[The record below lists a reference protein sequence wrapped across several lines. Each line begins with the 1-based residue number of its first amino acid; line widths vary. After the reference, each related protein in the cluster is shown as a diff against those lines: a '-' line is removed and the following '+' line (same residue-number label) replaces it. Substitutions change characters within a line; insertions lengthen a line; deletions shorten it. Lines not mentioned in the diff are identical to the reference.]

1 VEVIMK
7 RVLSVSLAFI
17 VATCVGAMAA
27 LAQKPVERAGDVS
40 KTATITAI
48 NHSTRV
54 VTLKDDQGHV
64 EDILCG
70 PEVKRFDELKV
81 GDSVTFTYHA
91 AVVYQV
97 VKAGA
102 SGPAASETTSTVA
115 GKGVKPSG
123 AMTRQQT
130 LTVTIEAIDPA
141 APSVTVR
148 TADGRTIS
156 AEVKDKKNLEGVKVG
171 DKVSI
176 TFTEAVMIVVEPP
189 KK

>member
-1 VEVIMK
+1 MK
-7 RVLSVSLAFI
+7 RVSSISLAFI
-17 VATCVGAMAA
+17 VAMCVGAMAA
-27 LAQKPVERAGDVS
+27 PAQKTVERAGDIS

-54 VTLKDDQGHV
+54 VKVKDDQGHV

-70 PEVKRFDELKV
+70 PEIKRFDELKV

-91 AVVYQV
+91 AVVYQLL
-97 VKAGA
+97 KPGA

-115 GKGVKPSG
+115 GQGAKPSG
-123 AMTRQQT
+123 AYTSQKT

-148 TADGRTIS
+148 TPDGRTVS

-176 TFTEAVMIVVEPP
+176 TFTEAAMIIVEPP

>member
-1 VEVIMK
+1 MK

-17 VATCVGAMAA
+17 VATCISAMAA
-27 LAQKPVERAGDVS
+27 LAQKSVEHAGDVS

-54 VTLKDDQGHV
+54 VTLKDDQGHM

-70 PEVKRFDELKV
+70 PEVKRFDALKV

-91 AVVYQV
+91 AVVYQLL
-97 VKAGA
+97 KPGA
-102 SGPAASETTSTVA
+102 SESAASDTTSTVA

-123 AMTRQQT
+123 AYTRQRTQ
-130 LTVTIEAIDPA
+130 TVTIEAIDPA

-148 TADGRTIS
+148 TSDGRTIS
-156 AEVKDKKNLEGVKVG
+156 GEVKDKKNLEGVKVG

-176 TFTEAVMIVVEPP
+176 TFTEAVMIMVEPP

>member
-1 VEVIMK
+1 MK
-7 RVLSVSLAFI
+7 RVLSVSLFI
-17 VATCVGAMAA
+17 VATCVGVMT
-27 LAQKPVERAGDVS
+27 AQKPVERAGDIS

-141 APSVTVR
+141 APSMTVR
-148 TADGRTIS
+148 TPDGRTIS
-156 AEVKDKKNLEGVKVG
+156 GEVKDKKNLEGVKVG

-176 TFTEAVMIVVEPP
+176 TFTEAVMIIVEPP